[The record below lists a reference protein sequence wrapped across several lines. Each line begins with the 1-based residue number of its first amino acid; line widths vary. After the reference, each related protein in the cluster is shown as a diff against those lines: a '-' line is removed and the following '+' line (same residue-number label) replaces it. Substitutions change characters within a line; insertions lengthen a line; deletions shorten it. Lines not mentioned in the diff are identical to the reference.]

1 MKCVSLYI
9 YYNVTMNRY
18 IHTLAILLSLL
29 IFSSVTMQAKEKRTE
44 GEAQSVE
51 VIDARWLKAN
61 YAKAEYMIPMR
72 DGVKLYTAVFAPK
85 DKRTKHPV
93 LFTRTPYGSH
103 PYGKK
108 QFDLCLKP
116 IYENYLRAGYILV
129 FQDVRGR
136 FLSEGE
142 FVNVRP
148 MSEGGV
154 DESTDAYDSVE
165 WLLRKIKHHN
175 GRVGFYGCSYDGFY
189 TLMAGASAH
198 PSIKAISPQAPI
210 FDWFAGDDFHH
221 NGAFALMDAVSFLPN
236 FGEAGREKPSPDA
249 AVFEPLVQGKQLD
262 FFMKNR
268 ITDITTKLSGR
279 IPFWDEMM
287 DHPDY
292 DAWWQSR
299 SSRKAV
305 EKIARTDVP
314 ILLVGGMYDAE
325 DSYGTWATYHA
336 MRAVNPDAD
345 CRFVVGPWAH
355 GAWRGNDAANSLGD
369 VVFSE
374 DSLSTFYRDEVEF
387 PFFEKFLRE
396 EGDGGLS
403 EAGGL
408 IFFGGENCW
417 REMSEWPAVSQE
429 QKILYFTEEGTLADE
444 ASDYS
449 SSYSSYISDPQNPV
463 PYYHDVDNKR
473 ASAYMVSSQ
482 AFLQG
487 REDLLEFVSAPL
499 EEDVTV
505 AGVIKAHLFASIS
518 TSDADFVVKVID
530 VGPEGEYEML
540 VRGDI
545 LRGRYRNSLSEPKP
559 FTPNQIEEIS
569 LSLVDVA
576 HTFMAGHRIKVQ
588 VQSSW
593 FPLFDMSPQ
602 QFVDPYKAK
611 ASDFIPSQVKI
622 YHDKEHSS
630 RIELPLM
637 K

>member
-1 MKCVSLYI
+1 
-9 YYNVTMNRY
+9 MNRY
-18 IHTLAILLSLL
+18 IHTIVILLSLL
-29 IFSSVTMQAKEKRTE
+29 IFPSATLQAKGRRDVAVE
-44 GEAQSVE
+44 QSIDI
-51 VIDARWLKAN
+51 IDARWLKAN

-72 DGVKLYTAVFAPK
+72 DGVRLYTAVFAPK

-93 LFTRTPYGSH
+93 LFTRTPYGSR

-108 QFDLCLKP
+108 QFDLCLQP
-116 IYENYLRAGYILV
+116 IYENYLRAGYVLV
-129 FQDVRGR
+129 FQDVRGCYM
-136 FLSEGE
+136 SEGE

-148 MSEGGV
+148 LGEGGV
-154 DESTDAYDSVE
+154 DESTDTYDSLE
-165 WLLRKIKHHN
+165 WLLRKIKNHN
-175 GRVGFYGCSYDGFY
+175 NRVGFYGSSYGGFY

-198 PSIKAISPQAPI
+198 PAIKAISPQAPV
-210 FDWFAGDDFHH
+210 FDWYVGDDFHH

-236 FGEAGREKPSPDA
+236 FGVAGRTKPSADA
-249 AVFEPLVQGKQLD
+249 EVFEPLVEEKRWD

-268 ITDITTKLSGR
+268 ISDITAKLSGC

-287 DHPDY
+287 SHPDY

-299 SSRKAV
+299 SALKAV
-305 EKIARTDVP
+305 EKIGRTDVP
-314 ILLVGGMYDAE
+314 MLLVGGMYDAE

-355 GAWRGNDAANSLGD
+355 GAWRGKGVANSLGG

-374 DSLSTFYRDEVEF
+374 DSLSVFYRNEVEF
-387 PFFEKFLRE
+387 PFFEKFLRQ
-396 EGDGGLS
+396 EGDGGVS
-403 EAGGL
+403 EAGRL

-417 REMSEWPAVSQE
+417 REMSEWPTTAGE
-429 QKILYFTEEGTLADE
+429 QRVLYFTEEGTLADI

-463 PYYHDVDNKR
+463 PYYQDVDNKR
-473 ASAYMVSSQ
+473 PAAYMVSSQ
-482 AFLQG
+482 SFLQG
-487 REDLLEFVSAPL
+487 REGVLEFVSAPL
-499 EEDVTV
+499 EEDVTI
-505 AGVIKAHLFASIS
+505 AGAIKAHLFASIS
-518 TSDADFVVKVID
+518 TSDADFVVKIID

-545 LRGRYRNSLSEPKP
+545 IRGRYRKSLSNPEP

-569 LSLVDVA
+569 FSLVDVA

-593 FPLFDMSPQ
+593 FPLFDMNPQ

-611 ASDFIPSQVKI
+611 ASDFIPCEVKI
-622 YHDKEHSS
+622 YHDSQHTS